1 MSILAAIAFKLALV
15 QACAAVCLVLGAL
28 LIRSVSR

>member
-1 MSILAAIAFKLALV
+1 MSVLAAIAFKLALV